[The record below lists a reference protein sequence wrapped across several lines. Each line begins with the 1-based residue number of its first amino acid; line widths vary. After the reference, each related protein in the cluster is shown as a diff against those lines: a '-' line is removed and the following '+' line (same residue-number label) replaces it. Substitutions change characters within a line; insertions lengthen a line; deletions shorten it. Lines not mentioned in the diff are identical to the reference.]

1 MPASR
6 LRRSVPLV
14 VIAALLSGCSS
25 VQPSDRQAL
34 PSAPVS
40 VVPRDPLL
48 VLGDVHS
55 PQYYQDSTQP
65 VLHRSGQGPAR
76 FTVARPEGAGGVRFY
91 VSCAPD
97 SRFRV
102 SMGTFFSGA
111 CSTDFQNSGQIPLG
125 PAGQALEVTLDVPRG
140 VHYWIVGLAVS

>member
-1 MPASR
+1 MPAPW
-6 LRRSVPLV
+6 LRRSVPLLV
-14 VIAALLSGCSS
+14 AAALLSGCTAA
-25 VQPSDRQAL
+25 QPQHRQAL
-34 PSAPVS
+34 PSSPRS

-48 VLGDVHS
+48 DLRNMHS
-55 PQYYQDSTQP
+55 PRYDQDSAEP
-65 VLHRSGQGPAR
+65 VLHRSGHGPAR
-76 FTVARPEGAGGVRFY
+76 FTVARPDGASGVRFY

-102 SMGTFFSGA
+102 SMGTFFSGT

-125 PAGQALEVTLDVPRG
+125 PAGQALEVTLDVPPG